1 MGREEGIDLYLYIL
15 RVLATGAWVTI
26 EVAIGSLL
34 LSMAVAAPL
43 ANAQSFGGPLL
54 RGIIRVYVEVFRA
67 VPVLT
72 QLFIIY
78 FGLATIGLK
87 LSSITAAIL
96 GLGLNGSAYCAEI
109 FRAGIEAV
117 PRGQTEAARS
127 LGLRRWQVFRLV
139 VLPQAVRTV
148 LPPLTNFS
156 IQLLKNTSVASAVAA
171 PEIMLLARNLVNETF
186 LSPQIYLSVCL
197 VYLCISLPMIKLA
210 GWLEVRMGS
219 FEPTRRQ
226 ESAA

>member
-1 MGREEGIDLYLYIL
+1 MAHEQGIDLYLYII

-26 EVAIGSLL
+26 EVAVGSLL
-34 LSMAVAAPL
+34 FSMLVAAPL
-43 ANAQSFGGPLL
+43 ANAQSLGGPTVKA
-54 RGIIRVYVEVFRA
+54 IIRVYVEVFRA

-78 FGLATIGLK
+78 FGLATLGLK
-87 LSSITAAIL
+87 LGSITAAII

-117 PRGQTEAARS
+117 PRGQTEAARA

-139 VLPQAVRTV
+139 VLPQAVRMV

-197 VYLCISLPMIKLA
+197 VYLCISLPMIRLA
-210 GWLEVRMGS
+210 GWLERRTGA
-219 FEPTRRQ
+219 FESRQ
-226 ESAA
+226 

>member
-1 MGREEGIDLYLYIL
+1 MAVEQGVDLYLYIF
-15 RVLATGAWVTI
+15 RVLVTGAWVTV
-26 EVAIGSLL
+26 EVAVGSLL
-34 LSMAVAAPL
+34 LSMIVAALL
-43 ANAQSFGGPLL
+43 ANVQSFGGPVL

-78 FGLATIGLK
+78 FGLATLGLK
-87 LSSITAAIL
+87 FGSVAAAII

-117 PRGQTEAARS
+117 PRGQIEAARS
-127 LGLRRWQVFRLV
+127 LGLRRWLVFRLV
-139 VLPQAVRTV
+139 VMPQAVRTV

-156 IQLLKNTSVASAVAA
+156 VQLLKNTSVASAVAA
-171 PEIMLLARNLVNETF
+171 PEIMFLARNLVNETF

-197 VYLCISLPMIKLA
+197 VYLCISLPMMRLA
-210 GWLEVRMGS
+210 GWLESRMGA
-219 FEPTRRQ
+219 FEARRPGS
-226 ESAA
+226 EAA

>member
-1 MGREEGIDLYLYIL
+1 MAHEQGIDLYFYII
-15 RVLATGAWVTI
+15 RVLATGALVTI
-26 EVAIGSLL
+26 EVAVGSLL
-34 LSMAVAAPL
+34 FSMLVAALL
-43 ANAQSFGGPLL
+43 ANAQSFGGPII
-54 RGIIRVYVEVFRA
+54 RGVIRVYVEVFRA

-78 FGLATIGLK
+78 FGLATLGLK
-87 LSSITAAIL
+87 LGSITAAII

-117 PRGQTEAARS
+117 PRGQSEAARS

-186 LSPQIYLSVCL
+186 LSPQIYLSVCV
-197 VYLCISLPMIKLA
+197 VYLCISLPMIQLA
-210 GWLEVRMGS
+210 SWLEARTGA
-219 FEPTRRQ
+219 FEARK
-226 ESAA
+226 

>member
-1 MGREEGIDLYLYIL
+1 MVHEEGIDLYLYIV
-15 RVLATGAWVTI
+15 RVLFTGALVTI
-26 EVAIGSLL
+26 EVAVGSLL
-34 LSMAVAAPL
+34 FSMIVAAPL
-43 ANAQSFGGPLL
+43 ANARAFGGPVL
-54 RGIIRVYVEVFRA
+54 RGIIRAYVEVFRA

-78 FGLATIGLK
+78 FGLATLGLK
-87 LSSITAAIL
+87 LGSITAAVI

-117 PRGQTEAARS
+117 PRGQSEAARS
-127 LGLRRWQVFRLV
+127 LGLRRWQIFRLV
-139 VLPQAVRTV
+139 VLPQAVRMV

-171 PEIMLLARNLVNETF
+171 PEVMLLARNLVNETF
-186 LSPQIYLSVCL
+186 LSPQIYFAVCL

-210 GWLEVRMGS
+210 GWLEGRMGD
-219 FEPTRRQ
+219 FEARR
-226 ESAA
+226 

>member
-1 MGREEGIDLYLYIL
+1 MAVEQGIDLYLYIM
-15 RVLATGAWVTI
+15 RVLFMGAVVTI
-26 EVAIGSLL
+26 EVAVGSLL
-34 LSMAVAAPL
+34 LSMVLAVLL
-43 ANAQSFGGPLL
+43 ANVQSFGGPFL

-78 FGLATIGLK
+78 FGLATLGLK
-87 LSSITAAIL
+87 LGSITAAII

-117 PRGQTEAARS
+117 PGGQVEAART
-127 LGLRRWQVFRLV
+127 LGLRRWLVFRLV

-156 IQLLKNTSVASAVAA
+156 VQLLKNTSVASAVAA
-171 PEIMLLARNLVNETF
+171 PEVMLLARNLVNETF
-186 LSPQIYLSVCL
+186 LSPQIYLSVCV

-210 GWLEVRMGS
+210 EWLETRMGS
-219 FEPTRRQ
+219 FESRRQ
-226 ESAA
+226 VVERA